1 MNGGV
6 NFVVRGPQ
14 TAFTDEDPPTL
25 CGMHT
30 FVLLQ
35 PTAAEPDVD
44 TGRKSL
50 SSPSSVVD
58 VGRVPPTNLRYQVGG
73 LLVSISKRVLTLMRR
88 ANKDLQ
94 SKAVSDAPPSTPMRL
109 RSGVRVWSLNL
120 LQTRTQLI
128 AKI

>member
-1 MNGGV
+1 M
-6 NFVVRGPQ
+6 R
-14 TAFTDEDPPTL
+14 
-25 CGMHT
+25 T

-35 PTAAEPDVD
+35 PSELYKRFASSLAADAPDVD

-58 VGRVPPTNLRYQVGG
+58 VGRVPPTNLRYQDGG
-73 LLVSISKRVLTLMRR
+73 LLVSIFKRVLTLMRR

-120 LQTRTQLI
+120 LQTRTQLM